1 MQKYEPIVISDLT
14 HLNGKLLIAT
24 PYYSFNDIFKKS
36 IIYIMSSKK
45 EYSMGLILNQK
56 ISDKYSYP
64 DMDVNL
70 SENFELFLGGPVEP
84 KRCFVIHSGEY
95 TKNILHTN
103 NDISVSSNKEIIE
116 DIKKGIGPQKTF
128 IAMGYTY
135 WYKGQM
141 EEELKNNFWIVAES
155 SQELFFSHKNNNKW
169 EQSLIKAGI
178 KHYMFS
184 NSSSLS

>member
-64 DMDVNL
+64 DPDVNL

-95 TKNILHTN
+95 SKNILLPEFLRTINTLNFHYLLLGSTAERGE
-103 NDISVSSNKEIIE
+103 ST
-116 DIKKGIGPQKTF
+116 IKG
-128 IAMGYTY
+128 
-135 WYKGQM
+135 
-141 EEELKNNFWIVAES
+141 
-155 SQELFFSHKNNNKW
+155 
-169 EQSLIKAGI
+169 
-178 KHYMFS
+178 
-184 NSSSLS
+184 